1 MANCLLRACG
11 VQFTFLGAW
20 CLKIL
25 RNMAESEHSL
35 EKSKGQ
41 MGDRVP
47 NVEVAKK
54 GEQSSQELPTT
65 SANK

>member
-1 MANCLLRACG
+1 
-11 VQFTFLGAW
+11 
-20 CLKIL
+20 
-25 RNMAESEHSL
+25 MAESEHSL

-47 NVEVAKK
+47 HVEVAKK

-65 SANK
+65 SANKKGKQPQSKNQKLICTTG